1 LTKINNNGGMNM
13 KFIDLRSDTV
23 TQPTL
28 EMRQA
33 MYDALVGDD
42 VYEDDPTVKRL
53 EELAAEKVGK
63 EAALF
68 VVSGTMGNQ
77 LAIMTHTKLGDE
89 IIVGAN
95 SHIVQ
100 HEVGAA
106 ARLSGVS
113 YAIVDN
119 EDNRIHKEDV
129 LAKIRTEDIHHPD
142 TGLLCLENALSDG
155 TVVPIEE
162 MKELY
167 ETAHLRNIPVHL
179 DGARLFNAAIYLN
192 VDPKEICKYTDSVMF
207 CLSKGLASPV
217 GSMLCGT
224 KEFIKKARK
233 MRKILGGGMRQA
245 GVLAACG
252 IVSLEKMIG
261 RLKEDHDNAKYLAN
275 RLNETEGFSVDL
287 DKVQINMVFCKVE
300 IENFDFIK
308 FADKLLEK
316 GIKTNP
322 GERGSIRFVTNKD
335 VTREDIDYAV
345 ESIKEVLQDL

>member
-1 LTKINNNGGMNM
+1 M

-28 EMRQA
+28 EMREA
-33 MYDALVGDD
+33 MYKAAVGDD
-42 VYEDDPTVKRL
+42 VYEDDPTIKKL

-68 VVSGTMGNQ
+68 VVSGTMANQ
-77 LAIMTHTKLGDE
+77 VAIMTHTKFGDE

-119 EDNRIHKEDV
+119 EDNRIYKKDV
-129 LAKIRTEDIHHPD
+129 LDKIRTEDIHYPE

-155 TVVPIEE
+155 TVLSLEE

-167 ETAHLRNIPVHL
+167 QTASERNIPVHL
-179 DGARLFNAAIYLN
+179 DGARLFNAALYLG

-217 GSMLCGT
+217 GSVLCGS
-224 KEFIKKARK
+224 KDFIKKARK
-233 MRKILGGGMRQA
+233 MRKLLGGGMRQA

-252 IVSLEKMIG
+252 IVSLEK
-261 RLKEDHDNAKYLAN
+261 
-275 RLNETEGFSVDL
+275 
-287 DKVQINMVFCKVE
+287 
-300 IENFDFIK
+300 
-308 FADKLLEK
+308 
-316 GIKTNP
+316 
-322 GERGSIRFVTNKD
+322 
-335 VTREDIDYAV
+335 
-345 ESIKEVLQDL
+345 

>member
-1 LTKINNNGGMNM
+1 M

-33 MYDALVGDD
+33 MYEAVVGDD
-42 VYEDDPTVKRL
+42 VYEDDPTVRKL
-53 EELAAEKVGK
+53 EKLAAEKTGK

-77 LAIMTHTKLGDE
+77 IAIMAHTKLGDE
-89 IIVGAN
+89 IIVAAN

-119 EDNRIHKEDV
+119 VDNKIYREDI
-129 LAKIRTEDIHHPD
+129 LAKIRAENIHYPE
-142 TGLLCLENALSDG
+142 TGLLCLENPLSDG
-155 TVVPIEE
+155 TVISLEE

-167 ETAHLRNIPVHL
+167 ETASECNIPVHL
-179 DGARLFNAAIYLN
+179 DGARLFNAAVYLN

-217 GSMLCGT
+217 GSILCGS

-252 IVSLEKMIG
+252 IVSLEKMVN
-261 RLKEDHDNAKYLAN
+261 RLEEDHDNAMYLAAK
-275 RLNETEGFSVDL
+275 LNEIQGFSVDM
-287 DKVQINMVFCKVE
+287 DRVHINMVFCKVE
-300 IENFDFIK
+300 RENFDFNK

-322 GERGSIRFVTNKD
+322 GEKGSIRFVTHKDINK
-335 VTREDIDYAV
+335 EDIDYAIKT
-345 ESIKEVLQDL
+345 IKEVLENFS

>member
-1 LTKINNNGGMNM
+1 M

-28 EMRQA
+28 EMREA
-33 MYDALVGDD
+33 MYKAAVGDD
-42 VYEDDPTVKRL
+42 VYEDDPTIKKL

-68 VVSGTMGNQ
+68 VVSGTMANQ
-77 LAIMTHTKLGDE
+77 VAIMTHTKFGDE

-119 EDNRIHKEDV
+119 EDNRIYKKDV
-129 LAKIRTEDIHHPD
+129 LDKIRTEDIHYPE

-155 TVVPIEE
+155 TVLSLEE

-167 ETAHLRNIPVHL
+167 QTASERNIPVHL
-179 DGARLFNAAIYLN
+179 DGARLFNAALYLG

-217 GSMLCGT
+217 GSVLCGS
-224 KEFIKKARK
+224 KDFIKKARK
-233 MRKILGGGMRQA
+233 MRKLLGGGMRQA

-252 IVSLEKMIG
+252 IVSLEKMID
-261 RLKEDHDNAKYLAN
+261 RLEEDHDNAMYLAKQ
-275 RLNETEGFSVDL
+275 LNEIEGFSVDL
-287 DKVQINMVFCKVE
+287 SRVQINMVFCKVE
-300 IENFDFIK
+300 RENFDFNK
-308 FADKLLEK
+308 FAERLLVK

-322 GERGSIRFVTNKD
+322 GEKGSIRFVTHKD
-335 VTREDIDYAV
+335 ISKEDIDYAIV
-345 ESIKEVLQDL
+345 AIKEVLQDL